1 MKLKTFALFL
11 CVVSFVFSKDFLS
24 QAYIDTTIQTAYYG
38 FIAANKEAGG
48 STQASAI
55 QRAKSVVS
63 ELKKLAEDDPNK
75 RYILWRLSELE
86 AQIGLEEEEVA
97 LKQRYAAVKKI
108 NELVEIFN
116 KEVLQE
122 RPNFANLHTL
132 HERMSIVDVSKTNEF
147 ADIIN
152 QKNRSV
158 TFNMKQAVNN
168 ALADNDY
175 AKAENIYN
183 YIVENRKYLNVSSAD
198 VEAWRKSIQAK
209 KDADYL
215 KANIDNR
222 IAFVNGIVSKN
233 RLSEARRH
241 IEVLNGDLKGASA
254 LLTQSFISSSRM
266 KLDNLSTIID
276 RREDSLV
283 QYGYRLVDDKKYRE
297 ATTFLNEVLFP
308 AGVDRNKTAGIDRAI
323 IEEGGG
329 KRTTTTYNSTLT
341 FQNVSEEGA
350 MAMNNEMKQK
360 VKSKTDSIRL
370 VNEAEDFKALQ
381 YFEKKNKGAIDKYTQ
396 TILNQKK
403 IRRQCD
409 AFLVQVS
416 QMFSQGKGAAAVKK
430 FRSKQGLC
438 FANATPKTY
447 YDVKVLVNRQ
457 VGADNGS
464 DGELIAMM
472 KKHKEENY
480 PEAKKEKADKIIDE
494 INGYVKNQNA
504 YSAYSMFYFNKSL
517 LDQYVYPETL
527 NKTKR
532 AVTKAYIKE
541 AGI

>member
-1 MKLKTFALFL
+1 MRLKTFALLL
-11 CVVSFVFSKDFLS
+11 CAASFVFSKDFLS

-48 STQASAI
+48 STQTAAI
-55 QRAKSVVS
+55 QRAKNVVS

-132 HERMSIVDVSKTNEF
+132 HERMSIVDVSKTNQF

-158 TFNMKQAVNN
+158 TFNMKQAINN
-168 ALADNDY
+168 ALSDNDY
-175 AKAENIYN
+175 VKAENIYN
-183 YIVENRKYLNVSSAD
+183 YVVENRKYLNVSNAD
-198 VEAWRKSIQAK
+198 IEAWRKSIQVK

-222 IAFVNGIVSKN
+222 ITFINGIVSQN

-241 IEVLNGDLKGASA
+241 IEVLSGDLKGASA
-254 LLTQSFISSSRM
+254 LLTQSFISSAKL
-266 KLDNLSTIID
+266 KLDNLSTVVD

-283 QYGYRLVDDKKYRE
+283 QYGYRLVNDKKYKE
-297 ATTFLNEVLFP
+297 ATVFLNQVLFP
-308 AGVDRNKTAGIDRAI
+308 AGVNRNKTEGIDRAI

-329 KRTTTTYNSTLT
+329 KNTTTYNSTLS
-341 FQNVSEEGA
+341 FENVSEEGA
-350 MAMNNEMKQK
+350 MAMNNEMKQR

-381 YFEKKNKGAIDKYTQ
+381 YFEKKNKSAIDKYTKNV
-396 TILNQKK
+396 LNQKK
-403 IRRQCD
+403 MRRQYD
-409 AFLVQVS
+409 DFLSQIL
-416 QMFSQGKGAAAVKK
+416 QMFAQGNGAAAVKK
-430 FRSKQGLC
+430 FNSKQPLC

-447 YDVKVLVNRQ
+447 YDVKVLVNKQ
-457 VGADNGS
+457 KGADNAS

-472 KKHKEENY
+472 KKHREENF

-494 INGYVKNQNA
+494 INDFVKNKNA
-504 YSAYSMFYFNKSL
+504 FSAYSMFYFNKSL

-527 NKTKR
+527 NKAKR
-532 AVTKAYIKE
+532 ALTKAYIKE

>member
-11 CVVSFVFSKDFLS
+11 CIVSFVFSKDFLS
-24 QAYIDTTIQTAYYG
+24 QSYIDTTIQSAYYG
-38 FIAANKEAGG
+38 FIAANKDAGG
-48 STQASAI
+48 STQVSAI
-55 QRAKSVVS
+55 QRAKNVVS

-97 LKQRYAAVKKI
+97 LKHRYAAVKKI

-132 HERMSIVDVSKTNEF
+132 HERMSVVDVSKTNQF

-152 QKNRSV
+152 QKNKSV
-158 TFNMKQAVNN
+158 TFNMKQSINN

-175 AKAENIYN
+175 IKAEKTYN
-183 YIVENRKYLNVSSAD
+183 YIVENRKYLNVSNAD
-198 VEAWRKSIQAK
+198 IEMWRKSIQVK

-222 IAFVNGIVSKN
+222 ISFINGIVTKN
-233 RLSEARRH
+233 NLSEARRH

-254 LLTQSFISSSRM
+254 LLTQSFISSAKL
-266 KLDNLSTIID
+266 KLDNLSITID
-276 RREDSLV
+276 KREDSLV
-283 QYGYRLVDDKKYRE
+283 QYGYKLVNEKKYKE
-297 ATTFLNEVLFP
+297 ATDFLNRVLFP
-308 AGVDRNKTAGIDRAI
+308 AGVNRNKTAGIDRAI

-329 KRTTTTYNSTLT
+329 KNVTTYNSTLS
-341 FQNVSEEGA
+341 FDNVSEEGA
-350 MAMNNEMKQK
+350 MAMNNEMKQR

-381 YFEKKNKGAIDKYTQ
+381 YFEKKNKGAIDKYTKNL
-396 TILNQKK
+396 LNQKK
-403 IRRQCD
+403 SRRQYD
-409 AFLVQVS
+409 VFLAEIS
-416 QMFSQGKGAAAVKK
+416 QMFGQGKGAAAVKK
-430 FRSKQGLC
+430 FRSKQALC

-447 YDVKVLVNRQ
+447 YDIKVLVNKQ
-457 VGADNGS
+457 IGADNGS
-464 DGELIAMM
+464 DGELSAMM
-472 KKHKEENY
+472 RKHREENY
-480 PEAKKEKADKIIDE
+480 PEAKKEKADKIIEE
-494 INGYVKNQNA
+494 INDFVKNKNA
-504 YSAYSMFYFNKSL
+504 ASAYSMFYFNKSL
-517 LDQYVYPETL
+517 LDQYVDPEKL
-527 NKTKR
+527 NKAKR
-532 AVTKAYIKE
+532 ALTKAYIKE